1 MRVSAVTS
9 VFTMLLAMRSFT
21 AIRLGP
27 MRAANNQLMV
37 H

>member
-1 MRVSAVTS
+1 VSAVTS
-9 VFTMLLAMRSFT
+9 AFTMLLAMRSFI

-27 MRAANNQLMV
+27 MRAASNQLMV